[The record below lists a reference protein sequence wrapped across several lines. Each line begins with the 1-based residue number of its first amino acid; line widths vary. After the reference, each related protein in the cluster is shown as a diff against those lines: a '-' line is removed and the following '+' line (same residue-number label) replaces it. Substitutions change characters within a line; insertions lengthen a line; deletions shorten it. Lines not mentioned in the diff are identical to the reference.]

1 LRPRF
6 DRRAFLKSFWV
17 SPRRYPD
24 FAWAWLTRFLVN
36 LGNALGTLYLFY
48 YLQDEVG
55 YGDPEGGVLILSLIY
70 SICVVVTAVWSG
82 RRSDRAGRRRVFV
95 TISGVVMS
103 VAALLLATWPSWPVA
118 VAGAVILGVGFG
130 VFLSVDFAILT
141 EVLPAAADR
150 GKDLGVINIA
160 NSLPQVLAPAVA
172 APVIAWL
179 GGYQTLYVVAAVIG
193 LAGALLVRRIRG
205 VA

>member
-1 LRPRF
+1 
-6 DRRAFLKSFWV
+6 
-17 SPRRYPD
+17 
-24 FAWAWLTRFLVN
+24 
-36 LGNALGTLYLFY
+36 
-48 YLQDEVG
+48 
-55 YGDPEGGVLILSLIY
+55 
-70 SICVVVTAVWSG
+70 
-82 RRSDRAGRRRVFV
+82 
-95 TISGVVMS
+95 M
-103 VAALLLATWPSWPVA
+103 AALLLATWPSWPVA
-118 VAGAVILGVGFG
+118 IAGAVTLGVGFG

-172 APVIAWL
+172 APIIAWL

-193 LAGALLVRRIRG
+193 LAGALLVRRIRS